1 VLALALALVLGT
13 SLQARYD
20 VARDVVESSRDAR
33 AVIDAKR
40 DIAAVEHADG
50 APWDRSYRASPLPAA
65 WARAHPE
72 GRRDALLSARL
83 RAVASHFDGTTAVW
97 VHDLSSGR
105 VAAWNAE
112 ATIPAASTVKL
123 AAFAAA
129 LRERRR
135 DLRYDVVQVAAWSSN
150 LAANRITELLGY
162 TRVYSAMRALGMWHS
177 TYPGP
182 YRAGTAVVATHSR
195 VTTAHDL
202 GRALFALQRA
212 ALGRSAFLPRP
223 QGRRAL
229 ALLRASIPY
238 GANIGLLRPW
248 LGDTPEVQKNGWLGD
263 VRITAAIVYRK
274 RGPVIVV
281 VALHRDDLDPSAA
294 RELGRRVWRAV
305 ART

>member
-1 VLALALALVLGT
+1 MLTLALALVLGT

-20 VARDVVESSRDAR
+20 IAREVVESSRDAR
-33 AVIDAKR
+33 AVAAAKR

-50 APWDRSYRASPLPAA
+50 APQDRTYRAPPLPTA

-72 GRRDALLSARL
+72 GRRDVLLSARL
-83 RAVASHFDGTTAVW
+83 RAIASHFDGTTAVW
-97 VHDLSSGR
+97 VHDLSNGR

-150 LAANRITELLGY
+150 LAANRIAELLGY
-162 TRVYSAMRALGMWHS
+162 TRVYSAMRALGMSHS

-182 YRAGTAVVATHSR
+182 YRAGTAIVAAHSR

-212 ALGRSAFLPRP
+212 ALGRSTFLPRS

-238 GANIGLLRPW
+238 GANTGLLRPW
-248 LGDTPEVQKNGWLGD
+248 LGHTPVAQKNGWLGD

-281 VALHRDDLDPSAA
+281 VALHRDELDPSVA
-294 RELGRRVWRAV
+294 RDLGRQVWRAV

>member
-1 VLALALALVLGT
+1 VLGIALALVLGA

-20 VARDVVESSRDAR
+20 VAREVVESSRDLR
-33 AVIDAKR
+33 AVAAAR
-40 DIAAVEHADG
+40 REIAAVERADG
-50 APWDRSYRASPLPAA
+50 APLDHTYRAPPLSAG
-65 WARAHPE
+65 WTRAHPE

-83 RAVASHFDGTTAVW
+83 RAIASHFDGTTAVW
-97 VHDLSSGR
+97 VHDLATGR
-105 VAAWNAE
+105 VASSNAE
-112 ATIPAASTVKL
+112 AAIPAASTVKL

-135 DLRYDVVQVAAWSSN
+135 NLRYDVVQLAAWSSN
-150 LAANRITELLGY
+150 LAANRIVEILGY
-162 TRVYSAMRALGMWHS
+162 ARVYSAMRALGMSHS

-182 YRAGTAVVATHSR
+182 YRAGTAFGAAHSR

-212 ALGRSAFLPRP
+212 ALGRTAFLPQS

-238 GANIGLLRPW
+238 GANAGLLRPW
-248 LGDTPEVQKNGWLGD
+248 LGHIPVAEKNGWLDD
-263 VRITAAIVYRK
+263 VRITAAIVYRR

-281 VALHRDDLDPSAA
+281 VALHRDGLDGAVA
-294 RELGRRVWRAV
+294 REFGRQVWRAV
-305 ART
+305 AHR